1 MTIRHTRLKWFLS
14 LFFVLLGWSFTAA
27 QTANEVSVTIEI
39 FADSTNHLV
48 ATLRVPAGANARE
61 VMDKHFK
68 MDYADFTH
76 RFVSGIAGFKAAAKD
91 RKFWKLEIDGE
102 ASKVGIAEVKITK
115 PMRLR
120 WVMASF

>member
-1 MTIRHTRLKWFLS
+1 MTIRHTRLKWLLS
-14 LFFVLLGWSFTAA
+14 LFFVLLGWSLTAA

-39 FADSTNHLV
+39 FADSTNHLT

-115 PMRLR
+115 PVRLR

>member
-1 MTIRHTRLKWFLS
+1 MTIRHPRLSWFLP
-14 LFFVLLGWSFTAA
+14 LFFVLMGWSFTAA
-27 QTANEVSVTIEI
+27 QTTHEVSVTIEI
-39 FADSTNHLV
+39 VADSTNHIA

-76 RFVSGIAGFKAAAKD
+76 RFVTGIAGFKAAAKD

-102 ASKVGIAEVKITK
+102 TSQVGIADVKITK
-115 PMRLR
+115 PARLR

>member
-1 MTIRHTRLKWFLS
+1 MTRRTWMKWFLFAFIS
-14 LFFVLLGWSFTAA
+14 LSGRNFTAA
-27 QTANEVSVTIEI
+27 QTVNEVVVTIAI
-39 FADSTNHLV
+39 VADSTNHIS

-76 RFVSGIAGFKAAAKD
+76 RFVTGIAGFKAAAKD

-102 ASKVGIAEVKITK
+102 TSQVGIADVKITK

>member
-1 MTIRHTRLKWFLS
+1 MTTRDTRLKCVFLF
-14 LFFVLLGWSFTAA
+14 FFVLAVWDFTAA
-27 QTANEVSVTIEI
+27 QTSNEVSVTIEI
-39 FADSTNHLV
+39 FADSTNHIA

-61 VMDKHFK
+61 VMDRHFK

-76 RFVSGIAGFKAAAKD
+76 RFVTGIAGFKAAAKD

-102 ASKVGIAEVKITK
+102 TSQVGIAEVKITK
-115 PMRLR
+115 PARLR

>member
-39 FADSTNHLV
+39 FADSTNHLA

-115 PMRLR
+115 PVRLR